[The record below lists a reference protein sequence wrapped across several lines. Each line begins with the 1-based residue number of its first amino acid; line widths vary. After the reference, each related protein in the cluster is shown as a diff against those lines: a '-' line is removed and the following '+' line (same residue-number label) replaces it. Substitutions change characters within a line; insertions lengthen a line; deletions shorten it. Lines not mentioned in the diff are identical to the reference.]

1 MKQDNNKTGN
11 VLKKLFKKAVCLRRV
26 TSLMPQPASVWT
38 IPPRH
43 SVKQGVRPVKKE
55 PAKSRVNAFFVFP
68 DGKVKPEHELTAE
81 ERQYVCQRVLDAITP
96 LLYDAVLED
105 IEQEAAG

>member
-1 MKQDNNKTGN
+1 
-11 VLKKLFKKAVCLRRV
+11 
-26 TSLMPQPASVWT
+26 
-38 IPPRH
+38 
-43 SVKQGVRPVKKE
+43 VRPVKKE

-96 LLYDAVLED
+96 LLYDAVIRD
-105 IEQEAAG
+105 IQREQEAGA